1 MQAILSLTYKYDEYE
16 GRRLENN
23 LPVNETYV
31 FSAFWAGEQSIIYIE
46 AYDETIV
53 RRMVEGMSLF
63 LSGYKNA
70 FQLIPIENRTLL
82 LEMKQKNR
90 PIPLNAFVRVKK
102 GLYKGDLGQVVR
114 LMEDAQ
120 KVVLKLVPRI
130 DMSELNGGSYSA
142 LKVRPEQKRFDPT
155 RFPED
160 KVERKNNARLG
171 GMFYEYNRNF
181 YRDGML
187 YKEFLV
193 SDVLQ
198 DVQPSQ
204 EEKIMFAER
213 KNVDPA
219 ELYNGG
225 EAGEAAEKEPAER
238 SKQKL
243 FFKGDTV
250 KLISGELKNLEGVVE
265 EADTTRKEVQVRVA
279 VGDDSEVLLL
289 KEEEIMKTFKTGA
302 HVKII
307 AGAYSGET
315 GTVVLVDEKDGES
328 TGYAIVASDY
338 GDKEMKVFV
347 NYMVTSVEV
356 NKGLVSVE
364 GFELFDLMAVGARGV
379 REA

>member
-1 MQAILSLTYKYDEYE
+1 
-16 GRRLENN
+16 
-23 LPVNETYV
+23 
-31 FSAFWAGEQSIIYIE
+31 
-46 AYDETIV
+46 
-53 RRMVEGMSLF
+53 MSLF

-193 SDVLQ
+193 SDVAAGRAAL
-198 DVQPSQ
+198 
-204 EEKIMFAER
+204 A
-213 KNVDPA
+213 
-219 ELYNGG
+219 GG
-225 EAGEAAEKEPAER
+225 EDHVCRAEECGSR
-238 SKQKL
+238 
-243 FFKGDTV
+243 
-250 KLISGELKNLEGVVE
+250 
-265 EADTTRKEVQVRVA
+265 
-279 VGDDSEVLLL
+279 
-289 KEEEIMKTFKTGA
+289 
-302 HVKII
+302 
-307 AGAYSGET
+307 
-315 GTVVLVDEKDGES
+315 GTVQRGRGGRGGGE
-328 TGYAIVASDY
+328 
-338 GDKEMKVFV
+338 
-347 NYMVTSVEV
+347 
-356 NKGLVSVE
+356 
-364 GFELFDLMAVGARGV
+364 GAGGAKQTRSCSS
-379 REA
+379 RATR

>member
-1 MQAILSLTYKYDEYE
+1 
-16 GRRLENN
+16 
-23 LPVNETYV
+23 
-31 FSAFWAGEQSIIYIE
+31 
-46 AYDETIV
+46 
-53 RRMVEGMSLF
+53 
-63 LSGYKNA
+63 
-70 FQLIPIENRTLL
+70 
-82 LEMKQKNR
+82 
-90 PIPLNAFVRVKK
+90 
-102 GLYKGDLGQVVR
+102 
-114 LMEDAQ
+114 
-120 KVVLKLVPRI
+120 
-130 DMSELNGGSYSA
+130 
-142 LKVRPEQKRFDPT
+142 
-155 RFPED
+155 
-160 KVERKNNARLG
+160 
-171 GMFYEYNRNF
+171 
-181 YRDGML
+181 ML

-328 TGYAIVASDY
+328 TGLRDRGERLRRQ
-338 GDKEMKVFV
+338 GDE
-347 NYMVTSVEV
+347 
-356 NKGLVSVE
+356 
-364 GFELFDLMAVGARGV
+364 GV
-379 REA
+379 RELHGNVGGGEQGPGERGGLRAVRPGGGGCAWGV